1 MKLNGL
7 EPQKLAIGLEAKK
20 QEGMLLGNN
29 LQHDFNTWQLHDKL
43 LYCNQERRDIAS
55 KEVSI
60 KLHALILA
68 FFFNDSF
75 NC

>member
-29 LQHDFNTWQLHDKL
+29 LQHDFNT
-43 LYCNQERRDIAS
+43 
-55 KEVSI
+55 
-60 KLHALILA
+60 
-68 FFFNDSF
+68 
-75 NC
+75 